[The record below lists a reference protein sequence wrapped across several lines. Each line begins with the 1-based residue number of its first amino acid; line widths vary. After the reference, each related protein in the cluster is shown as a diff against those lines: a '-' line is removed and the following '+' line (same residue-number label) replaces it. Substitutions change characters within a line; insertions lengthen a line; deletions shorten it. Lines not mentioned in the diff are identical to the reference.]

1 MKLVQVVSNM
11 FFADGG
17 VETQQ
22 SVISVSKPTSDVEAK

>member
-17 VETQQ
+17 VETPAVGYF
-22 SVISVSKPTSDVEAK
+22 SFETDV